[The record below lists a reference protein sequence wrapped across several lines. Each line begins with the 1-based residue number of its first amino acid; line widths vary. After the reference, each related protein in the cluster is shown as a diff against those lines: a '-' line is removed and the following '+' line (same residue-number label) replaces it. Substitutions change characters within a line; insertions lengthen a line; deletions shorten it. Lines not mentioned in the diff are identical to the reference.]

1 MILGEAKEAQGDL
14 SGARDALGAAPR
26 LFDEQSPK
34 SYEIPHHSL
43 QEEPMTTFIRTLF
56 VACLLLGL
64 SAPFAAGQDQDA
76 EGSKDHPLI
85 SRYPGSFITRYLTKE
100 FDEFTLPL
108 GPVVDQGKFSKSQP
122 LEGKITR
129 IVYVAPQGRT
139 VLEVFR
145 NYQGALKKGG
155 FETLFTCGPQGCG
168 SSIANAY
175 ANSPDN
181 QDYWGPEHGIRYIS
195 AKLAR
200 PEGDVYVSLLID
212 DQGGDSRANTEL
224 YLIEVKPME
233 SDLITV
239 DAATLAN
246 DINRTGHAS
255 VYGIYF
261 DTGKADVKPE
271 SDATMKEI
279 AKLLQGDP
287 KLKLYVVG
295 HTDNQGALDMNMDLS
310 RRRADAVLAAL
321 TSKYAVP
328 AGRLRSYGC
337 GPYSP
342 VASNDSEEGR
352 AKNRRVEL
360 VKQ

>member
-1 MILGEAKEAQGDL
+1 
-14 SGARDALGAAPR
+14 
-26 LFDEQSPK
+26 
-34 SYEIPHHSL
+34 
-43 QEEPMTTFIRTLF
+43 MTSFIRT
-56 VACLLLGL
+56 VCIACLLLGL
-64 SAPFAAGQDQDA
+64 SAPFAAGQDQDV

-85 SRYPGSFITRYLTKE
+85 SRYPGSVITRYFTKE

-108 GPVVDQGKFSKSQP
+108 GKLTDEKFTKSQH

-129 IVYVAPQGRT
+129 ITYVAPEGRS

-145 NYQGALKKGG
+145 NYQGALKKAG
-155 FETLFTCGPQGCG
+155 FETLFTCGPQDCSG
-168 SSIANAY
+168 SGGASARVY
-175 ANSPDN
+175 GTGDYD
-181 QDYWGPEHGIRYIS
+181 DYWGPDHGIKYAS

-200 PEGDVYVSLLID
+200 PEGDVYVSLLVD
-212 DQGGDSRANTEL
+212 DQGGNGRPNVEL
-224 YLIEVKPME
+224 YIIEMKPME
-233 SDLITV
+233 SGLITV
-239 DAATLAN
+239 DAASLAN

-261 DTGKADVKPE
+261 DTGKADIKPE
-271 SDATMKEI
+271 SDATLKEI

-287 KLKLYVVG
+287 SLKLHVVG

-310 RRRADAVLAAL
+310 RRRADAVLGAL
-321 TSKYAVP
+321 TTKYAVP
-328 AGRLRSYGC
+328 AGRLRAFGC

-342 VASNDSEEGR
+342 VASNDSEDGR

>member
-1 MILGEAKEAQGDL
+1 MSA
-14 SGARDALGAAPR
+14 
-26 LFDEQSPK
+26 
-34 SYEIPHHSL
+34 
-43 QEEPMTTFIRTLF
+43 FIRKAF
-56 VACLLLGL
+56 VASLLIGL
-64 SAPFAAGQDQDA
+64 SAVFAAAQDQDI

-85 SRYPGSFITRYLTKE
+85 SRYPGSYIAKYLTKTY
-100 FDEFTLPL
+100 DEFSLPL
-108 GPVVDQGKFSKSQP
+108 GPVDVENTITKNQH

-129 IVYVAPQGRT
+129 IVYVAPAGRT

-145 NYQGALKKGG
+145 NYQAALRKGG

-168 SSIANAY
+168 STIANAY
-175 ANSPDN
+175 ANSGDSA
-181 QDYWGPEHGIRYIS
+181 DYWGPEHGIHYVS

-212 DQGGDSRANTEL
+212 DQGGDSRANVEL
-224 YLIEVKPME
+224 YVIEVKPME

-239 DAATLAN
+239 NAATLAN

-271 SDATMKEI
+271 SDATLNEI
-279 AKLLQGDP
+279 AKLLQGHP
-287 KLKLYVVG
+287 QLRLYVVG
-295 HTDNQGALDMNMDLS
+295 HTDNQGAVDLNMDLS
-310 RRRADAVLAAL
+310 RRRAEAVLATL
-321 TSKYAVP
+321 TTKYTVP
-328 AGRLRSYGC
+328 ASRLRAYGC

-342 VASNDSEEGR
+342 VASNDSEDGR

>member
-1 MILGEAKEAQGDL
+1 MQIH
-14 SGARDALGAAPR
+14 
-26 LFDEQSPK
+26 
-34 SYEIPHHSL
+34 I
-43 QEEPMTTFIRTLF
+43 QEEPMTAFMRTVF
-56 VACLLLGL
+56 VAGLLIGL
-64 SAPFAAGQDQDA
+64 STPFAAGQDQDV
-76 EGSKDHPLI
+76 EGSSDHPLI
-85 SRYPGSFITRYLTKE
+85 TRYPGSYIAKYLTKE
-100 FDEFTLPL
+100 FDEFSLPL
-108 GPVVDQGKFSKSQP
+108 GPVDVENTITKNQH

-129 IVYVAPQGRT
+129 IVYVAPEGRT

-145 NYQGALKKGG
+145 NYQSALKKGG

-168 SSIANAY
+168 STVANAY
-175 ANSPDN
+175 ANSGDN
-181 QDYWGPEHGIRYIS
+181 GDYWGPEHGIHYIS

-212 DQGGDSRANTEL
+212 NQGPDSRASAEL
-224 YLIEVKPME
+224 YIIEVKPME

-239 DAATLAN
+239 DAASLAN

-287 KLKLYVVG
+287 QLKLYVVG

-310 RRRADAVLAAL
+310 RKRADAVLAAL
-321 TSKYAVP
+321 TTKYGVS

-342 VASNDSEEGR
+342 VASNDSEDGR

>member
-1 MILGEAKEAQGDL
+1 
-14 SGARDALGAAPR
+14 
-26 LFDEQSPK
+26 
-34 SYEIPHHSL
+34 
-43 QEEPMTTFIRTLF
+43 MTTSIRILF
-56 VACLLLGL
+56 VTCLVLGL
-64 SAPFAAGQDQDA
+64 SAPFAVGQDQDA

-85 SRYPGSFITRYLTKE
+85 SRYPGSYIAKYLSKE
-100 FDEFTLPL
+100 FDEFSLPM
-108 GPVVDQGKFSKSQP
+108 GPVDEENTITKNQH

-129 IVYVAPQGRT
+129 IVYVAPAGRT

-145 NYQGALKKGG
+145 NYQAALKKGG

-168 SSIANAY
+168 STIANAY
-175 ANSPDN
+175 ANSGDSA
-181 QDYWGPEHGIRYIS
+181 DYWGPEHGIHYIS

-200 PEGDVYVSLLID
+200 PEGDVYVSLLVD
-212 DQGGDSRANTEL
+212 DQGPDSRTDAEL
-224 YLIEVKPME
+224 YVIEVKPME
-233 SDLITV
+233 SGLITV
-239 DAATLAN
+239 DATSLAN

-310 RRRADAVLAAL
+310 RKRADAVLAAL
-321 TSKYAVP
+321 TTKYGVS

-342 VASNDSEEGR
+342 IASNDSEDGR

>member
-1 MILGEAKEAQGDL
+1 
-14 SGARDALGAAPR
+14 
-26 LFDEQSPK
+26 
-34 SYEIPHHSL
+34 
-43 QEEPMTTFIRTLF
+43 MTAFIRTAF

-64 SAPFAAGQDQDA
+64 SASLAAGQDQDA

-85 SRYPGSFITRYLTKE
+85 SRYPGSYISHYLTKE

-108 GPVVDQGKFSKSQP
+108 GKLTDDKFTKSQH

-129 IVYVAPQGRT
+129 IVYVAPAGRS

-155 FETLFTCGPQGCG
+155 FETLFTCGPQECYG
-168 SSIANAY
+168 SGGSTGRMY
-175 ANSPDN
+175 GTGDFD
-181 QDYWGPEHGIRYIS
+181 DYWGPDHGIRDVS

-200 PEGDVYVSLLID
+200 PEGDVYVSLLVD
-212 DQGGDSRANTEL
+212 DQGGNGQSNVEI
-224 YLIEVKPME
+224 YVIEMKPMQ

-261 DTGKADVKPE
+261 DTGKADIKPE
-271 SDATMKEI
+271 SDATLKEI
-279 AKLLQGDP
+279 AKLLQGDRM
-287 KLKLYVVG
+287 LKLFVVG

-310 RRRADAVLAAL
+310 RKRADAVLAAL
-321 TSKYAVP
+321 TTKYTVP
-328 AGRLRSYGC
+328 AGRLRAFGC

-342 VASNDSEEGR
+342 VASNDSEDGR
-352 AKNRRVEL
+352 GKNRRVEL

>member
-1 MILGEAKEAQGDL
+1 M
-14 SGARDALGAAPR
+14 
-26 LFDEQSPK
+26 
-34 SYEIPHHSL
+34 
-43 QEEPMTTFIRTLF
+43 
-56 VACLLLGL
+56 
-64 SAPFAAGQDQDA
+64 

-85 SRYPGSFITRYLTKE
+85 SRYPGSVITKYLTKE

-108 GPVVDQGKFSKSQP
+108 GKVVDENKFTKSQH

-129 IVYVAPQGRT
+129 IVYVAPQGRS

-145 NYQGALKKGG
+145 NYQGALKKGRVRDALYLRPAG
-155 FETLFTCGPQGCG
+155 LRG

-175 ANSPDN
+175 ANSGDN
-181 QDYWGPEHGIRYIS
+181 DDYWGPEHGIHYVS

-212 DQGGDSRANTEL
+212 DQGGDSRANAEL
-224 YLIEVKPME
+224 YVIEVKPME

-239 DAATLAN
+239 DAASLAN

-261 DTGKADVKPE
+261 DTGKADIKPE
-271 SDATMKEI
+271 SDATLKEI

-287 KLKLYVVG
+287 TLKLYVVG

-321 TSKYAVP
+321 TTKYAVP
-328 AGRLRSYGC
+328 AGRLRAYGC

-342 VASNDSEEGR
+342 VASNDSEDGR

>member
-1 MILGEAKEAQGDL
+1 
-14 SGARDALGAAPR
+14 
-26 LFDEQSPK
+26 
-34 SYEIPHHSL
+34 
-43 QEEPMTTFIRTLF
+43 MTAFMRTVF
-56 VACLLLGL
+56 VAGLLIGL
-64 SAPFAAGQDQDA
+64 SAPFAAAQDQDV

-85 SRYPGSFITRYLTKE
+85 SRYPGSYIAKYLTKE
-100 FDEFTLPL
+100 FDEFALPL
-108 GPVVDQGKFSKSQP
+108 GPVDVENTITKNQP

-129 IVYVAPQGRT
+129 IVYVAPAGRT

-145 NYQGALKKGG
+145 NYQEALTKAG

-168 SSIANAY
+168 STIANAY
-175 ANSPDN
+175 ANSGDSA
-181 QDYWGPEHGIRYIS
+181 DYWGPEHGIHYIS

-200 PEGDVYVSLLID
+200 PEGDVYVSLLVD
-212 DQGGDSRANTEL
+212 NQGPDSQTNAEL
-224 YLIEVKPME
+224 YVIEVKPME
-233 SDLITV
+233 SGLITV
-239 DAATLAN
+239 DAASLAN

-279 AKLLQGDP
+279 AKLLQGDS
-287 KLKLYVVG
+287 KLNLYVVG

-310 RRRADAVLAAL
+310 LRRADAVLAAL
-321 TSKYAVP
+321 TTKYAVP
-328 AGRLRSYGC
+328 ANRLKAYGC

-342 VASNDSEEGR
+342 VASNDNEDGR

>member
-1 MILGEAKEAQGDL
+1 
-14 SGARDALGAAPR
+14 
-26 LFDEQSPK
+26 
-34 SYEIPHHSL
+34 
-43 QEEPMTTFIRTLF
+43 MTTFIRTVF

-64 SAPFAAGQDQDA
+64 FAPFTAGQDQDV

-85 SRYPGSFITRYLTKE
+85 SRYPGSVITRYLTKE

-108 GPVVDQGKFSKSQP
+108 GEVVDENKFTKSQP

-129 IVYVAPQGRT
+129 IVYLAPQGRS
-139 VLEVFR
+139 VVEVFR
-145 NYQGALKKGG
+145 NYQGALRKGG

-175 ANSPDN
+175 ANSGDN
-181 QDYWGPEHGIRYIS
+181 ADYWGPQHGIHYVS

-212 DQGGDSRANTEL
+212 DQGADSRANVEL
-224 YLIEVKPME
+224 YVIEVKPME

-239 DAATLAN
+239 DAASLAN

-261 DTGKADVKPE
+261 DTGKADIKPE
-271 SDATMKEI
+271 SDATLKEV

-295 HTDNQGALDMNMDLS
+295 HTDNVGTLASNMDLS
-310 RRRADAVLAAL
+310 KRRGDAVVKVLAA
-321 TSKYAVP
+321 KYQIA
-328 AGRLRSYGC
+328 AARLSAQGD
-337 GPYSP
+337 GPTAP
-342 VASNDSEEGR
+342 VASNDSEDGR

>member
-1 MILGEAKEAQGDL
+1 
-14 SGARDALGAAPR
+14 
-26 LFDEQSPK
+26 
-34 SYEIPHHSL
+34 
-43 QEEPMTTFIRTLF
+43 MTDFIRTVF
-56 VACLLLGL
+56 AACLLLGL
-64 SAPFAAGQDQDA
+64 AAPVAAAQDQDA

-85 SRYPGSFITRYLTKE
+85 TRYPGSYIAKYLTKQ
-100 FDEFTLPL
+100 FDEFSLPL
-108 GPVVDQGKFSKSQP
+108 GPVEEENTITKNQH

-129 IVYVAPQGRT
+129 IVYVAPAGRT

-145 NYQGALKKGG
+145 NYQSALKKAG

-168 SSIANAY
+168 SSVANAY
-175 ANSPDN
+175 ANSGDSA
-181 QDYWGPEHGIRYIS
+181 DYWGPEHGIHYIS

-200 PEGDVYVSLLID
+200 PEGDVYVSLLVD
-212 DQGGDSRANTEL
+212 DQGGDSRANAEL
-224 YLIEVKPME
+224 YVIEVKPME

-239 DAATLAN
+239 NAASLAK

-271 SDATMKEI
+271 SDATLKEI

-287 KLKLYVVG
+287 SLKLYVVG
-295 HTDNQGALDMNMDLS
+295 HTDNQGGLDMNMDLS
-310 RRRADAVLAAL
+310 RRRAEAVLSAL
-321 TSKYAVP
+321 TTKYAVP
-328 AGRLRSYGC
+328 AVRLKAYGS
-337 GPYSP
+337 GPYAP
-342 VASNDSEEGR
+342 VASNDSEAGR

>member
-1 MILGEAKEAQGDL
+1 
-14 SGARDALGAAPR
+14 
-26 LFDEQSPK
+26 
-34 SYEIPHHSL
+34 
-43 QEEPMTTFIRTLF
+43 MTIFIRTLF
-56 VACLLLGL
+56 VGCLVLGL
-64 SAPFAAGQDQDA
+64 SAPFTAGQDQDV
-76 EGSKDHPLI
+76 EGSKDHPMI
-85 SRYPGSFITRYLTKE
+85 SRYPGSVITRYLTKE

-108 GPVVDQGKFSKSQP
+108 GEVVEAGKFSKSQS

-129 IVYVAPQGRT
+129 IVYLAPQGRT

-145 NYQGALKKGG
+145 NYQGALKKAG
-155 FETLFTCGPQGCG
+155 FETLFICGPQGCG

-175 ANSPDN
+175 ASSPDN
-181 QDYWGPEHGIRYIS
+181 QDYWGPEHGIRYVS

-212 DQGGDSRANTEL
+212 DQGGDSRANAEL
-224 YLIEVKPME
+224 YVIEVKPME

-239 DAATLAN
+239 NAASLAN

-271 SDATMKEI
+271 SDATLKEV

-295 HTDNQGALDMNMDLS
+295 HTDNVGTLASNMDLS
-310 RRRADAVLAAL
+310 KRRGDAVVKVLA
-321 TSKYAVP
+321 TKYEIA
-328 AGRLRSYGC
+328 AARLSAQGD
-337 GPYSP
+337 GPTAP
-342 VASNDSEEGR
+342 VASNDSEDGR

>member
-1 MILGEAKEAQGDL
+1 
-14 SGARDALGAAPR
+14 
-26 LFDEQSPK
+26 
-34 SYEIPHHSL
+34 
-43 QEEPMTTFIRTLF
+43 MTTFIRTVF
-56 VACLLLGL
+56 AACLLLGL
-64 SAPFAAGQDQDA
+64 AAPVAAAQDQDM

-85 SRYPGSFITRYLTKE
+85 TRYPGSYIAKYLTKE
-100 FDEFTLPL
+100 FDEFSLPL
-108 GPVVDQGKFSKSQP
+108 GPVEEENKITKNQH

-129 IVYVAPQGRT
+129 IVYVAPAGRT

-145 NYQGALKKGG
+145 NYQSALKKAG

-168 SSIANAY
+168 STIANAY
-175 ANSPDN
+175 ANSGDN
-181 QDYWGPEHGIRYIS
+181 TDSWGPEHGIHYLS

-200 PEGDVYVSLLID
+200 PEGDVYVSLLVD
-212 DQGGDSRANTEL
+212 DQGPDSRANAEL
-224 YLIEVKPME
+224 YVIEVKPME

-239 DAATLAN
+239 NAASLAK

-271 SDATMKEI
+271 SDATLKEI

-287 KLKLYVVG
+287 SLKLYVVG

-310 RRRADAVLAAL
+310 RRRAEAVLSAL
-321 TSKYAVP
+321 TTKYAVP
-328 AGRLRSYGC
+328 AVRLKAYGS
-337 GPYSP
+337 GPYAP
-342 VASNDSEEGR
+342 VASNDSEAGR